1 MVGFLIFYWIFSA
14 IVTAMIMKSDD
25 CSWFWAIV
33 GGVVIGSIF
42 FPIALGR
49 AIANLLDIEDYF

>member
-25 CSWFWAIV
+25 CSWFWAIF
-33 GGVVIGSIF
+33 GGAVIGMIF
-42 FPIALGR
+42 FPIAFGR
-49 AIANLLDIEDYF
+49 AISNILDIEDYF

>member
-14 IVTAMIMKSDD
+14 IVTAMIMKSDN

-33 GGVVIGSIF
+33 GGVVIGGFF
-42 FPIALGR
+42 FPIAFGR
-49 AIANLLDIEDYF
+49 AISNILDIEDYF